1 MGAPVDPTGSSE
13 RPGRISARTP
23 DGIPGK
29 TPTPASPLW
38 PLLLGYL
45 LSAID
50 YWLSVNPRRT
60 EIHRGHKVLLYFR
73 PNSQA
78 YLPCR
83 SKRPT
88 YSKADAESEGR

>member
-1 MGAPVDPTGSSE
+1 M
-13 RPGRISARTP
+13 RPGWAFF
-23 DGIPGK
+23 
-29 TPTPASPLW
+29 
-38 PLLLGYL
+38 LGY
-45 LSAID
+45 
-50 YWLSVNPRRT
+50 RRAFSLRFDPVFQSCRLGQPA